1 MEFEHKKFGK
11 CVVKDLNQ
19 KELENFSRDMKQGL
33 NVPLSVWRG
42 DSVRS
47 AVKHNIM
54 TEPKWT
60 VEDIDNAK
68 PAHIVWLAE
77 CIAKVIAEAMNI
89 DPLS

>member
-19 KELENFSRDMKQGL
+19 KELENFSRDMKQDL

-42 DSVRS
+42 DSVRA
-47 AVKHNIM
+47 AVKHGILI
-54 TEPKWT
+54 EPALSLDD
-60 VEDIDNAK
+60 VDNAK
-68 PAHIVWLAE
+68 PGLIVWLAD
-77 CIAKVIAEAMNI
+77 CVNAVIAEAMNV

>member
-1 MEFEHKKFGK
+1 
-11 CVVKDLNQ
+11 
-19 KELENFSRDMKQGL
+19 
-33 NVPLSVWRG
+33 
-42 DSVRS
+42 
-47 AVKHNIM
+47 M

-60 VEDIDNAK
+60 VEDVDSAK

>member
-11 CVVKDLNQ
+11 CVVKDQ
-19 KELENFSRDMKQGL
+19 KKRMLEYFQLDTKGKLDM
-33 NVPLSVWRG
+33 PLSVWRG

-47 AVKHNIM
+47 FVKHEYM

-60 VEDIDNAK
+60 VEDVDNAK
-68 PAHIVWLAE
+68 PAHVVWLSD
-77 CIAKVIAEAMNI
+77 CVTKVIAEAMNI

>member
-1 MEFEHKKFGK
+1 MEFEHKKFGQ

-19 KELENFSRDMKQGL
+19 KELEDFSRDMKQGL

-47 AVKHNIM
+47 AVKHGILI
-54 TEPKWT
+54 EPALSLDD
-60 VEDIDNAK
+60 VDNAK
-68 PAHIVWLAE
+68 PGLIIWLAD
-77 CIAKVIAEAMNI
+77 CVAKVIAEATDI

>member
-11 CVVKDLNQ
+11 CVIKDLTQ
-19 KELENFSRDMKQGL
+19 KMLEDFHRDMKEDM

-47 AVKHNIM
+47 AAKHGIM
-54 TEPKWT
+54 TEPKWG
-60 VEDIDNAK
+60 VEEVDNAK
-68 PAHIVWLAE
+68 PAHIVWLAD
-77 CIAKVIAEAMNI
+77 CVAKVIAEAMNI